1 MKKKNGFT
9 LVELLVTIALILMVL
24 GIAIVS
30 IIKVSD
36 AKKQEAYEQV
46 KKQIL
51 TAAEQYMETNAY
63 YKESIT
69 NTGSIKISLGLLVSE
84 DYLNAVTNPITG
96 KKLDYCNY
104 VEVTKSDSSL
114 NYSFVDDQKDCSS
127 NSYVDVSE
135 AASAPKI
142 EISIKGTQGNNGW
155 DYRRGDDGTT
165 PVVTITASSTTSPI
179 MGGISIKNGD
189 EYVSLPSEPT
199 EKKDGSIMAVDKSSF
214 ATSTIDE
221 DKKGKEVCY
230 HVTNEAGISSTKC
243 ETKSVDVDLP
253 SCNVNVNG
261 FSNGT
266 TEIDN
271 EIIYKYH
278 QLGFVIKPVITLS
291 YYDVGSG
298 VQNKYIKKP
307 DDTYYSDY
315 PSLFRYTQSNTNKK
329 TVTWSGKVID
339 NAGNENTCYKKII
352 VSEYLKEASQNFEI
366 KSCGKTTGESTTWT
380 NKERTIIQE
389 FNSYSLGGTKT
400 LGTET
405 KTYSTTT
412 RTAEISRPD
421 LGLTCSVNVYVDKEK
436 PYFSKITFDEE
447 GYVYLSQWD
456 SKGNVVFNKKPIKV
470 QNVNGKYTGTACVK
484 NVAGTFNI
492 TGYDVYAKDDHSGIN
507 NNSWEKYRTYYSLN
521 KNKWIGAQCLKTEN
535 DNPCMIYDH
544 IYVKDNA
551 GNKSDDMG
559 KLEIKLGYI
568 GIDSFCK

>member
-30 IIKVSD
+30 IIKISD

-51 TAAEQYMETNAY
+51 TAAEQYLETNAY

-104 VEVTKSDSSL
+104 VKVTKNDSSL
-114 NYSFVDDQKDCSS
+114 NYLFVDDQEDCSS

-142 EISIKGTQGNNGW
+142 EISIKGTEGNDGW

-214 ATSTIDE
+214 ATTTS
-221 DKKGKEVCY
+221 KAGKEVCY
-230 HVTNEAGISSTKC
+230 RVTNEAGISSTKC
-243 ETKSVDVDLP
+243 ETKSIDVDLP
-253 SCNVNVNG
+253 SCNVNVVG

-266 TEIDN
+266 ISDN
-271 EIIYKYH
+271 YGIIYKYH
-278 QLGFVIKPVITLS
+278 QVGPVLQPIIMLGS
-291 YYDVGSG
+291 DDVGSG
-298 VQNKYIKKP
+298 IKNKYIKDP
-307 DDTYYSDY
+307 DNTYYSNY
-315 PSLFRYTQSNTNKK
+315 PSLFPYTQSNTNGK
-329 TVTWSGKVID
+329 TVTWRGKVED
-339 NAGNENTCYKKII
+339 NAGNENTCSKRMI
-352 VSEYLKEASQNFEI
+352 VSEYLEEAAQNTKI
-366 KSCGKTTGESTTWT
+366 KYCGETTGESTTWT
-380 NKERTIIQE
+380 NGSRKITQE
-389 FNSYSLGGTKT
+389 FNSYSLLGGTKT

-470 QNVNGKYTGTACVK
+470 QNVNGKYTGIACVK